1 MIFTIIPFFPFSSLL
16 SYKLLKSYPIRHSS
30 QEYSAQRYTRTRNKE
45 NALAVR
51 ITEREKETERD
62 KKDGVDGMDVWEGFK
77 GEGEGRG
84 ESEARASGAEVDRVY
99 RARKGSRS
107 DFSRCNS
114 TRIGRTLENAII
126 YAIPRERRFYNRLN
140 FGSLD
145 ITPAS
150 PLATVLT
157 GKANVCSPSFGRYPP
172 PPSPSLLFENSAVRP
187 TRVNIKRSDRIFET
201 KGK

>member
-30 QEYSAQRYTRTRNKE
+30 QEYSAQRYTRIRNKE

-77 GEGEGRG
+77 GEEEGRG
-84 ESEARASGAEVDRVY
+84 ESEARASGAEVERVY

-114 TRIGRTLENAII
+114 TRIRERQRTLL
-126 YAIPRERRFYNRLN
+126 YAL
-140 FGSLD
+140 
-145 ITPAS
+145 
-150 PLATVLT
+150 
-157 GKANVCSPSFGRYPP
+157 YP
-172 PPSPSLLFENSAVRP
+172 E
-187 TRVNIKRSDRIFET
+187 SDDFT
-201 KGK
+201 TD

>member
-1 MIFTIIPFFPFSSLL
+1 
-16 SYKLLKSYPIRHSS
+16 
-30 QEYSAQRYTRTRNKE
+30 
-45 NALAVR
+45 
-51 ITEREKETERD
+51 
-62 KKDGVDGMDVWEGFK
+62 MDVWEGFK